1 MVTLIFGQLNTHHCK
16 AAMAHLALCVS
27 VNHIDILLIQ
37 EPYCHNGEPTLI
49 PPNFIT
55 YFIPSNNNPRAC
67 ILIRR
72 NIAHKFVLLHN
83 FSTPDNVIVVTTASS
98 PNYIVSSY
106 LPPYDTLEQDLT
118 PMDSF
123 LNAIKPAKMIWGL
136 DANSKHGMWFS
147 PTTDARGRN
156 LVEFLSLNGLL
167 TVNEKDGPTYSG
179 PTGDSWIDITVTT
192 INSAHSIQNW
202 KVSEDVRL

>member
-1 MVTLIFGQLNTHHCK
+1 MV
-16 AAMAHLALCVS
+16 
-27 VNHIDILLIQ
+27 
-37 EPYCHNGEPTLI
+37 
-49 PPNFIT
+49 
-55 YFIPSNNNPRAC
+55 
-67 ILIRR
+67 
-72 NIAHKFVLLHN
+72 HN
-83 FSTPDNVIVVTTASS
+83 FSTPDNVIVVRTASS

-202 KVSEDVRL
+202 KVSEDVTLSDHNLIVFDLIWTNSTRNHTSHKKICHASRKMEFV